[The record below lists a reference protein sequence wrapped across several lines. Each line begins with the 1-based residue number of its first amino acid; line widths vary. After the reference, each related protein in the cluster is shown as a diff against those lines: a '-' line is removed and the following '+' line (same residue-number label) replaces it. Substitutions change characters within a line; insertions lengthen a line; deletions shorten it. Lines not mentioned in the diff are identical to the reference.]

1 MDSNSYF
8 MENITKEVLLKEYEI
23 AKNKYPNN
31 KWYYE
36 ECEICKQ
43 PKKVSINVQYFDYT
57 DERIFEIDKE
67 KHINCNKIAKY
78 EKLSIFD
85 KLHKQN
91 TFKNANSINEKEK
104 EFVDSFK
111 KYCDNFEK
119 AKENGVGLLLTG
131 NAGNGKTFYSNCISN
146 ELKSKGYSVLSFN
159 LSGYLQEIRLG
170 FDEKEKDLLQ
180 AIRTVD
186 LIIVDDVGSESI
198 SDWGREKTFNLFN
211 EIYLNKKSCI
221 ITTNNN
227 AKELG
232 EHLKINGSNKIL
244 DRLLEL
250 CKPFKFDWESRR
262 KAIGQEK
269 FKDIF

>member
-1 MDSNSYF
+1 MDFNYKRWEGITLTREILLEEFNRIEKERPESSDIQRCRYCNQPSRVHIY
-8 MENITKEVLLKEYEI
+8 ENEI
-23 AKNKYPNN
+23 YGTFYA
-31 KWYYE
+31 
-36 ECEICKQ
+36 
-43 PKKVSINVQYFDYT
+43 
-57 DERIFEIDKE
+57 IDKI
-67 KHINCNKIAKY
+67 KHENCAKIHKY

-91 TFKNANSINEKEK
+91 TFENSNTTNEKEK
-104 EFVDSFK
+104 EFLESFK

-146 ELKSKGYSVLSFN
+146 NLKEKGYSVLSFN

-170 FDEKEKDLLQ
+170 FDEKEKDLIQ

>member
-1 MDSNSYF
+1 MDSSLNKNCPHCGKLEF
-8 MENITKEVLLKEYEI
+8 EWDNENDEMKR
-23 AKNKYPNN
+23 NN
-31 KWYYE
+31 HTVCY
-36 ECEICKQ
+36 
-43 PKKVSINVQYFDYT
+43 
-57 DERIFEIDKE
+57 
-67 KHINCNKIAKY
+67 KIAKY

-91 TFKNANSINEKEK
+91 TFENSTSTNEKESAYIN
-104 EFVDSFK
+104 SFK

-146 ELKSKGYSVLSFN
+146 NLKEKGYSVLSFN

-170 FDEKEKDLLQ
+170 FDEKEKDLIQ